1 MKKSC
6 QYQCLLLILTS
17 VLGCLSSNVDTTQL
31 LWRTL
36 TALDR
41 GLQFLEEE
49 YQRLNLDAIIGTR
62 LVEGKVFFFNIC
74 INHGSI
80 IMY

>member
-1 MKKSC
+1 MKTSC

-62 LVEGKVFFFNIC
+62 LVEGKVFSLLN
-74 INHGSI
+74 
-80 IMY
+80 

>member
-1 MKKSC
+1 MKTSC

-62 LVEGKVFFFNIC
+62 LVEGKVFFLF
-74 INHGSI
+74 
-80 IMY
+80 

>member
-1 MKKSC
+1 M
-6 QYQCLLLILTS
+6 
-17 VLGCLSSNVDTTQL
+17 SSNVDTIQL

-49 YQRLNLDAIIGTR
+49 HQRLNLDAIIGTR
-62 LVEGKVFFFNIC
+62 LVAGKFFLC
-74 INHGSI
+74 IIHRSI
-80 IMY
+80 VMH